1 MYGKV
6 WGRLSSA
13 KLLQDNRYTDLILK
27 TLYGHTNED
36 TFHHRSQAIAKWSQ
50 NPRGSDYRFKRE
62 WTRNRWNRWAT
73 FSVLYN
79 SPSLIH
85 FSWDL
90 IKMNVYTD
98 YVSAVGQHG
107 WSWLSNPEI

>member
-13 KLLQDNRYTDLILK
+13 KLLQDNRYTDLLLK

-50 NPRGSDYRFKRE
+50 NPRESDYRFKRE
-62 WTRNRWNRWAT
+62 SEQEIDEIDGQP
-73 FSVLYN
+73 FLYCITA
-79 SPSLIH
+79 LHLFI
-85 FSWDL
+85 FL
-90 IKMNVYTD
+90 
-98 YVSAVGQHG
+98 
-107 WSWLSNPEI
+107 EIL